1 MWLPL
6 VGLAFAAFMFNTSEF
21 MPVGLLTD
29 IAGSFRLS
37 EAQAGMMI
45 SIYAWAVMLL
55 SLPLMM
61 WSSRLPMR
69 TLLLLVIGLFLAG
82 QAAPA
87 VAPTFPL
94 LVAARLLVAAAHAVF
109 WSIASPLATRVAD
122 DRHAATA
129 MSMVVTGSSVAMI
142 FGMPLGR
149 VIGLAVG
156 WRMTFAC
163 VGAVALCVLLLMAAV
178 MPRLEKGEPFTLAQM
193 PTLLR
198 NRSLMAI
205 YAVTIL
211 AAMELGRRRA
221 ATDPVVR
228 DIIRSSRDVYDLLF
242 PLLADLPHEELWALF
257 LNRSQR
263 IIDKQKLSQGGIAE
277 TSFDMKLLLKYAIN
291 ALASGII
298 LCHNHPSGNLR
309 PSHADDQL
317 TRHVAQAVKLMDMQL
332 LDHVIIADNRYY
344 SYSDE
349 GKLMS

>member
-1 MWLPL
+1 MNKLSIKEWAVDDRPREKALRNGISSL
-6 VGLAFAAFMFNTSEF
+6 SNAELLAI
-21 MPVGLLTD
+21 L
-29 IAGSFRLS
+29 IGSGSSDESAIQLSQRILSSVENNLHSLGRLS
-37 EAQAGMMI
+37 LRDMI
-45 SIYAWAVMLL
+45 S
-55 SLPLMM
+55 
-61 WSSRLPMR
+61 RFKG
-69 TLLLLVIGLFLAG
+69 IG
-82 QAAPA
+82 
-87 VAPTFPL
+87 
-94 LVAARLLVAAAHAVF
+94 
-109 WSIASPLATRVAD
+109 
-122 DRHAATA
+122 
-129 MSMVVTGSSVAMI
+129 
-142 FGMPLGR
+142 
-149 VIGLAVG
+149 
-156 WRMTFAC
+156 
-163 VGAVALCVLLLMAAV
+163 MA
-178 MPRLEKGEPFTLAQM
+178 KG
-193 PTLLR
+193 
-198 NRSLMAI
+198 
-205 YAVTIL
+205 VTIL

>member
-1 MWLPL
+1 MNKLSIKEWAVDDRPREKALRNGISSL
-6 VGLAFAAFMFNTSEF
+6 SNAELLAI
-21 MPVGLLTD
+21 L
-29 IAGSFRLS
+29 IGSGSSDESAIQLSQRILSSVENNLHSLGRLS
-37 EAQAGMMI
+37 LRDMI
-45 SIYAWAVMLL
+45 S
-55 SLPLMM
+55 
-61 WSSRLPMR
+61 RFKG
-69 TLLLLVIGLFLAG
+69 IG
-82 QAAPA
+82 
-87 VAPTFPL
+87 
-94 LVAARLLVAAAHAVF
+94 
-109 WSIASPLATRVAD
+109 
-122 DRHAATA
+122 
-129 MSMVVTGSSVAMI
+129 
-142 FGMPLGR
+142 
-149 VIGLAVG
+149 
-156 WRMTFAC
+156 
-163 VGAVALCVLLLMAAV
+163 MA
-178 MPRLEKGEPFTLAQM
+178 KG
-193 PTLLR
+193 
-198 NRSLMAI
+198 
-205 YAVTIL
+205 VTIL

-277 TSFDMKLLLKYAIN
+277 TSFDMKLLLKHAIN
-291 ALASGII
+291 ALASGVI

>member
-1 MWLPL
+1 MNKLSIKEWAVDDRPREKALRNGISSL
-6 VGLAFAAFMFNTSEF
+6 SNAELLAI
-21 MPVGLLTD
+21 L
-29 IAGSFRLS
+29 IGSGSSDESAIQLSQRILSSVENNLHSLGRLS
-37 EAQAGMMI
+37 LRDMI
-45 SIYAWAVMLL
+45 S
-55 SLPLMM
+55 
-61 WSSRLPMR
+61 RFKG
-69 TLLLLVIGLFLAG
+69 IG
-82 QAAPA
+82 
-87 VAPTFPL
+87 
-94 LVAARLLVAAAHAVF
+94 
-109 WSIASPLATRVAD
+109 
-122 DRHAATA
+122 
-129 MSMVVTGSSVAMI
+129 
-142 FGMPLGR
+142 
-149 VIGLAVG
+149 
-156 WRMTFAC
+156 
-163 VGAVALCVLLLMAAV
+163 MA
-178 MPRLEKGEPFTLAQM
+178 KG
-193 PTLLR
+193 
-198 NRSLMAI
+198 
-205 YAVTIL
+205 VTIL

-221 ATDPVVR
+221 ATDPIVR

-277 TSFDMKLLLKYAIN
+277 TSFDMKLLLKHAIN

>member
-1 MWLPL
+1 MNKLSIKEWAVDDRPREKALRNGISSL
-6 VGLAFAAFMFNTSEF
+6 SNAELLAI
-21 MPVGLLTD
+21 L
-29 IAGSFRLS
+29 IGSGSSDESAIQLSQRILSSVENNLHSLGRLS
-37 EAQAGMMI
+37 LRDMI
-45 SIYAWAVMLL
+45 S
-55 SLPLMM
+55 
-61 WSSRLPMR
+61 RFKG
-69 TLLLLVIGLFLAG
+69 IG
-82 QAAPA
+82 
-87 VAPTFPL
+87 
-94 LVAARLLVAAAHAVF
+94 
-109 WSIASPLATRVAD
+109 
-122 DRHAATA
+122 
-129 MSMVVTGSSVAMI
+129 
-142 FGMPLGR
+142 
-149 VIGLAVG
+149 
-156 WRMTFAC
+156 
-163 VGAVALCVLLLMAAV
+163 MA
-178 MPRLEKGEPFTLAQM
+178 KG
-193 PTLLR
+193 
-198 NRSLMAI
+198 
-205 YAVTIL
+205 VTIL

-349 GKLMS
+349 GKLMP

>member
-1 MWLPL
+1 MNKLSIKEWAVDDRPREKALRNGISSL
-6 VGLAFAAFMFNTSEF
+6 SNAELLAI
-21 MPVGLLTD
+21 L
-29 IAGSFRLS
+29 IGSGSSDESAIQLSQRILSSVENNLHSLGRLS
-37 EAQAGMMI
+37 LRDMI
-45 SIYAWAVMLL
+45 S
-55 SLPLMM
+55 
-61 WSSRLPMR
+61 RFKG
-69 TLLLLVIGLFLAG
+69 IG
-82 QAAPA
+82 
-87 VAPTFPL
+87 
-94 LVAARLLVAAAHAVF
+94 
-109 WSIASPLATRVAD
+109 
-122 DRHAATA
+122 
-129 MSMVVTGSSVAMI
+129 
-142 FGMPLGR
+142 
-149 VIGLAVG
+149 
-156 WRMTFAC
+156 
-163 VGAVALCVLLLMAAV
+163 MA
-178 MPRLEKGEPFTLAQM
+178 KG
-193 PTLLR
+193 
-198 NRSLMAI
+198 
-205 YAVTIL
+205 VTIL

-221 ATDPVVR
+221 ANDPVVR

-277 TSFDMKLLLKYAIN
+277 TSFDMKLLLKHAIN

>member
-1 MWLPL
+1 MNKLSIKEWAVDRPREKALRNGISSL
-6 VGLAFAAFMFNTSEF
+6 SNAELLAI
-21 MPVGLLTD
+21 L
-29 IAGSFRLS
+29 IGSGSSDESAIQLSQRILSSVENNLHSLGRLS
-37 EAQAGMMI
+37 LRDMI
-45 SIYAWAVMLL
+45 S
-55 SLPLMM
+55 
-61 WSSRLPMR
+61 RFKG
-69 TLLLLVIGLFLAG
+69 IG
-82 QAAPA
+82 
-87 VAPTFPL
+87 
-94 LVAARLLVAAAHAVF
+94 
-109 WSIASPLATRVAD
+109 
-122 DRHAATA
+122 
-129 MSMVVTGSSVAMI
+129 
-142 FGMPLGR
+142 
-149 VIGLAVG
+149 
-156 WRMTFAC
+156 
-163 VGAVALCVLLLMAAV
+163 MA
-178 MPRLEKGEPFTLAQM
+178 KG
-193 PTLLR
+193 
-198 NRSLMAI
+198 
-205 YAVTIL
+205 VTIL

-277 TSFDMKLLLKYAIN
+277 TSFDMKLLLKHAIN

>member
-1 MWLPL
+1 MNKLSIKEWAVDDRPREKALRNGISSL
-6 VGLAFAAFMFNTSEF
+6 SNAELLAI
-21 MPVGLLTD
+21 L
-29 IAGSFRLS
+29 IGSGSSDESAIQLSQRILSSVENNLHSLGRLS
-37 EAQAGMMI
+37 LRDMI
-45 SIYAWAVMLL
+45 S
-55 SLPLMM
+55 
-61 WSSRLPMR
+61 RFKG
-69 TLLLLVIGLFLAG
+69 IG
-82 QAAPA
+82 
-87 VAPTFPL
+87 
-94 LVAARLLVAAAHAVF
+94 
-109 WSIASPLATRVAD
+109 
-122 DRHAATA
+122 
-129 MSMVVTGSSVAMI
+129 
-142 FGMPLGR
+142 
-149 VIGLAVG
+149 
-156 WRMTFAC
+156 
-163 VGAVALCVLLLMAAV
+163 MA
-178 MPRLEKGEPFTLAQM
+178 KG
-193 PTLLR
+193 
-198 NRSLMAI
+198 
-205 YAVTIL
+205 VTIL

-277 TSFDMKLLLKYAIN
+277 TSFDMKLLLKHAIN